1 MTDLAKV
8 APASLLQRT
17 RDLATMT
24 EEELRR
30 FASEAARDRDDAA
43 LWALTE
49 ARLTLHGSSGAR
61 VSGHTLSAYRHAIGA
76 LLVEWSGENLLRPG
90 RNAGVLW
97 VRELEGR
104 TPVKGRNSAFTS
116 ATVRVYLSAAKALYA
131 ALRWSGATDAAPFA
145 DVKVAVDKTSA
156 WEKRDAYTQTEVH
169 WLERVSEGATLL
181 IVLLGAQAGLRVS
194 EMTALQWDDVN
205 LSEGVMRVV
214 AGKGGK
220 TARVYLT
227 KTLTEAL
234 EAVRLSSAPA
244 MCCLAVR
251 GKPSTRGSRPP
262 AVRRV
267 PSPKAFAHCATRRG
281 QGFGK
286 IPATSLW
293 WPTTCGTAAWTLP
306 GVMPKPTTCNSRKPW
321 ASGNL

>member
-1 MTDLAKV
+1 MNELAKT
-8 APASLLQRT
+8 APSSLLQRT

-24 EEELRR
+24 EDELRR
-30 FASEAARDRDDAA
+30 FASEAARDRDGAA

-49 ARLTLHGSSGAR
+49 AHLTLHGSAGSR

-76 LLVEWSGENLLRPG
+76 LLADWESENLLRPG

-104 TPVKGRNSAFTS
+104 TPVKGKNATMTS

-131 ALRWSGATDAAPFA
+131 ALRWSGASDGAPFA
-145 DVKVAVDKTSA
+145 DVKVAVDKTPS
-156 WEKRDAYTQTEVH
+156 WEKRDAYSQTEVH
-169 WLERVSEGATLL
+169 WLERTSEGATLL
-181 IVLLGAQAGLRVS
+181 IVLLGAHAGLRVS

-234 EAVRLSSAPA
+234 EVVPLEQRTGYVLPCRSRQAVSQRLEAA
-244 MCCLAVR
+244 CR
-251 GKPSTRGSRPP
+251 Q
-262 AVRRV
+262 
-267 PSPKAFAHCATRRG
+267 AHVK
-281 QGFGK
+281 FK
-286 IPATSLW
+286 
-293 WPTTCGTAAWTLP
+293 
-306 GVMPKPTTCNSRKPW
+306 GVHALRH
-321 ASGNL
+321 ASGTRLREHTGDLALVADHLRHSSLDTARGYAKATNMQLKKALGEW